1 MNHNKDESES
11 RDRGACAVPADAWR
25 VLVVDDE
32 PEVFAITR
40 LVLGRMQFRAR
51 PVLVEGV
58 ASAAEAH
65 GYLERHPDTAIVLLD
80 LVMETDDAG
89 LRLVRHIRE
98 HAGLRQLQILVRTGH
113 PAVAPEADV
122 IAAYDINGYYLKT
135 ELTAQRLRSAI
146 TFALRNLEAAG
157 IAPASAS
164 AKLVSGVEDETIR
177 RALDELAQA
186 IEQPPVIEPRVHLAS
201 GQIST
206 YEVSIGPLPGIAP
219 EAFSSALARL
229 PESAR
234 LAWDRRVVAMLP
246 DLFATLTEN
255 ATATRL
261 AFRMLSLGM
270 GGEDGPQMFE
280 RLLDRTGL
288 PPSRFELCVPER
300 GLAGWSERCAALRK
314 RGVILTLDGVGL
326 GAMSLPDIQ
335 RLRPDIVALH
345 PEIVCG
351 VSDDVE
357 RAAIVRSVVALTHT
371 LGAQSLARGVASN
384 ADIQFCKWE
393 GCEFVQGP
401 AVSPLVE
408 YGGPAPSPRL
418 H

>member
-1 MNHNKDESES
+1 MNHNRDESAS
-11 RDRGACAVPADAWR
+11 RDVGTEAVPADSWR

-40 LVLGRMQFRAR
+40 LVLGRMQFRTR
-51 PVLVEGV
+51 PVVVEGV
-58 ASAAEAH
+58 ASAAEARN
-65 GYLERHPDTAIVLLD
+65 YLERHPDTAIVLLD

-98 HAGLRQLQILVRTGH
+98 RAGLRHLQILVRTGH

-122 IAAYDINGYYLKT
+122 IATYDINGYYLKT

-157 IAPASAS
+157 FALASA
-164 AKLVSGVEDETIR
+164 APKPGNLLGDETLR
-177 RALDELAQA
+177 RATDEVLQA
-186 IEQPPVIEPRVHLAS
+186 IEQPPMIEPRIHLAT
-201 GQIST
+201 GHIAA
-206 YEVSIGPLPGIAP
+206 YEVSIGPRSAITP
-219 EAFSSALARL
+219 EAFSHALAL
-229 PESAR
+229 MPEAPR
-234 LAWDRRVVAMLP
+234 LAWDRRIVAMLP
-246 DLFATLTEN
+246 DLFSTLAKN
-255 ATATRL
+255 AAATRL
-261 AFRMLSLGM
+261 AFRMLSLGT
-270 GGEDGPQMFE
+270 GGDQALRMLEQE
-280 RLLDRTGL
+280 LDRTGL
-288 PPSRFELCVPER
+288 PPSRLELCLPER
-300 GLAGWSERCAALRK
+300 ELAGFSQRWSALRA
-314 RGVILTLDGVGL
+314 RGVALTLDGVGL

-345 PEIVCG
+345 PQIVCG

-393 GCEFVQGP
+393 GCEYAQGP
-401 AVSPLVE
+401 AVSSLAEDGASTP
-408 YGGPAPSPRL
+408 PTSL